1 MEKPILEARNIYKS
15 FGSNN
20 VLEGVSVRFYPGKAH
35 ALLGVNGAGK
45 STLVKILQGIYQPDA
60 GEIFLNGDKIVYNG
74 PADALHQG
82 ISMVFQEL
90 NVFGEMTVAE
100 NIIGNHKIKKHGL
113 INWKA
118 CRQAVRTHL
127 DELGIQINENTL
139 VKDLSLA
146 NQQLVEIA
154 RCIYEKPKILFLDEP
169 SSSLSKEEEEILYR
183 LIKRLKKTG
192 ICVVLI
198 THKLEEVFA
207 LCDQLSV
214 LRDGRV
220 TAEGDVKEFDV
231 DRITNDMLGKT
242 VSIFKRSDVTNGN
255 YNKTLLEVKGLS
267 ISRKFQNVSFKL
279 YEGEIL
285 AFAGLV
291 GSGKS
296 DLARTIFGVNGTRY
310 EGEILVDGRKYIPAA
325 PFSAAQQGVG
335 YVPISRKEEGIFT
348 NFDAE
353 GNLSSAMLENLGFFL
368 DKKKEAEI
376 AGQMMKEFNVQP
388 GRLEQNIVNF
398 SGGNQQKIVL
408 ARWVAANKKI
418 VLLDEPT
425 RGVDVGAKQEIYDNL
440 RRLASEGIG
449 IIIFS
454 SETNELLSS
463 SDRILIMREG
473 KNVKELV
480 TAKTTSEEILMYS
493 IADEAE
499 MEA

>member
-1 MEKPILEARNIYKS
+1 MEKPILEARNIFKS

-20 VLEGVSVRFYPGKAH
+20 VLEGVSVRFYPGKVH

-45 STLVKILQGIYQPDA
+45 STLVKILQGIYQPDS
-60 GEIFLNGDKIVYNG
+60 GEIFLNGSGIVYNG
-74 PADALHQG
+74 PSDALHQG

-90 NVFGEMTVAE
+90 NVFGEMTVVE
-100 NIIGNHKIKKHGL
+100 NVIGNHKIKNHGL

-118 CRQAVRTHL
+118 CKAAVRAHL
-127 DELGIQINENTL
+127 DELGIQIDENML

-183 LIKRLKKTG
+183 LIRKLKGTG

-198 THKLEEVFA
+198 THKMEEVFS
-207 LCDQLSV
+207 LCDQLSI
-214 LRDGRV
+214 LRDGHV
-220 TAEGDVKEFDV
+220 IAEGAVNEFDV
-231 DRITNDMLGKT
+231 EHITNDMLGKT
-242 VSIFKRSDVTNGN
+242 VSIFKKSEVTNGN
-255 YNKTLLEVKGLS
+255 YQKKLLEVKGLS
-267 ISRKFQNVSFKL
+267 FPRKFHDISFDL
-279 YEGEIL
+279 FEGEIL

-296 DLARTIFGVNGTRY
+296 DLARTIFGVNGNKY
-310 EGEILVDGRKYIPAA
+310 EGEIKINGKKYVPSTPYMA
-325 PFSAAQQGVG
+325 SAQGIG
-335 YVPISRKEEGIFT
+335 YVPISRKEEGILT

-353 GNLSSAMLENLGFFL
+353 GNLSSAMLEKLGFFI
-368 DKKKEAEI
+368 DKKRENEVAE
-376 AGQMMKEFNVQP
+376 QMMKEFNVHPQ
-388 GRLEQNIVNF
+388 RLEQNIVNF

-408 ARWVAANKKI
+408 ARWVAAHKKI

-473 KNVKELV
+473 QIVKELI
-480 TAKTTSEEILMYS
+480 TAKTSSEEILTYS
-493 IADEAE
+493 IAAAEA
-499 MEA
+499 

>member
-1 MEKPILEARNIYKS
+1 M
-15 FGSNN
+15 
-20 VLEGVSVRFYPGKAH
+20 
-35 ALLGVNGAGK
+35 
-45 STLVKILQGIYQPDA
+45 
-60 GEIFLNGDKIVYNG
+60 
-74 PADALHQG
+74 
-82 ISMVFQEL
+82 
-90 NVFGEMTVAE
+90 
-100 NIIGNHKIKKHGL
+100 
-113 INWKA
+113 
-118 CRQAVRTHL
+118 
-127 DELGIQINENTL
+127 
-139 VKDLSLA
+139 
-146 NQQLVEIA
+146 
-154 RCIYEKPKILFLDEP
+154 
-169 SSSLSKEEEEILYR
+169 
-183 LIKRLKKTG
+183 
-192 ICVVLI
+192 
-198 THKLEEVFA
+198 
-207 LCDQLSV
+207 
-214 LRDGRV
+214 
-220 TAEGDVKEFDV
+220 KEFDV

-473 KNVKELV
+473 KIVKELV